1 MTEFVDLE
9 AARARGGLR
18 LVILA
23 RTPSPWSEAA
33 RGLFHVK
40 RLPFVAVRHWP
51 PGPELMAWTRGHN
64 APAALYDDEPALTG
78 WDEILALA
86 ERLAPQPAL
95 VPGGAERIELLG
107 LAHELLSVGGV
118 AWNARALLIEA
129 GLASGGKHG
138 FPLRIAQFLAPKY
151 QARGPTFELTR
162 TRLLESLELLA
173 QRLAKNSEAG
183 PYYFGDRF
191 TALDIYSA
199 AALHVIAP
207 LPAHYCPEG
216 QMLRPAFEWL
226 QAELGAGIPRR
237 LLEHRLLVYER
248 HLELPIQ
255 L

>member
-9 AARARGGLR
+9 TARARGGLR

-51 PGPELMAWTRGHN
+51 PGPELLAWTRGHN
-64 APAALYDDEPALTG
+64 APAVLYENEPPLSG

-86 ERLAPQPAL
+86 ERLAPQPSL
-95 VPGGAERIELLG
+95 VPSGPERVELFG
-107 LAHELLSVGGV
+107 LAHELLGVGGV
-118 AWNARALLIEA
+118 AWNARALMIDA
-129 GLASGGKHG
+129 SLASGGERG
-138 FPLRIAQFLAPKY
+138 FPLPIAKFLAPKY
-151 QARGPTFELTR
+151 AYRVGDAAATR
-162 TRLLESLELLA
+162 ARLLEGLELLA
-173 QRLAKNSEAG
+173 GRLTRAGSG
-183 PYYFGDRF
+183 PYYFGSRL

-207 LPAHYCPEG
+207 LPVEQCPEG
-216 QMLRPAFEWL
+216 QMLRPSFEWL
-226 QAELGAGIPRR
+226 RAELGDGVPPE
-237 LLEHRLLVYER
+237 LLEHRQLVYER